1 MNDSMKGLNR
11 GEKCLSGMVMCGC
24 GFLLSVKSPNSRSK
38 LEFRSNISVIRTLMN
53 KYHTP

>member
-1 MNDSMKGLNR
+1 MNDSIKGLNR

-38 LEFRSNISVIRTLMN
+38 LEFRSNVSVIRTLIN
-53 KYHTP
+53 KYHTS